1 METLSFEQ
9 ALLEACK
16 KSQDEKE
23 YKELIKSLRPL
34 VLPKPAFNFANIHL
48 IQQSITNTNIK
59 DTYGN

>member
-16 KSQDEKE
+16 KQQDEKE

-34 VLPKPAFNFANIHL
+34 VTPQPAFNFANIHL
-48 IQQSITNTNIK
+48 IQESIKGANICQQF
-59 DTYGN
+59 N